1 MKQNASLLKK
11 IELPRTPA
19 EWLGAV
25 VNFLFFLCGI
35 LAVGCVV
42 LISVYMIAS
51 GVPAI
56 RKIGLF
62 RFLFGTEWA
71 STAADPKYGI
81 LPFILSSVYGTLGAT
96 LIGVPVGLLT
106 AVFLSKAAG
115 PRVRTVVVTAIELLS
130 GIPSVVFGLLGM
142 QVLVPAVA
150 RAFGKASGACL
161 LSAIV
166 VLAIMILPSIVS
178 VSVTALNAVPPEY
191 EQGSLALGATD
202 TETWFKISVP
212 AAKSGIAAGIVLGI
226 GRAIGE
232 AMAVMMVAGNSPNM
246 PDSLFRSVTFL
257 TTAIAKEMS
266 YASGLQKQALFSIA
280 LVLFVFIMGINI
292 LLNVVLKGGKRDE

>member
-1 MKQNASLLKK
+1 MTSKLK
-11 IELPRTPA
+11 EGVMQGVFT
-19 EWLGAV
+19 
-25 VNFLFFLCGI
+25 LCACVSI
-35 LAVGCVV
+35 LAVA
-42 LISVYMIAS
+42 LICIFLFAN
-51 GVPAI
+51 GVPTLF
-56 RKIGLF
+56 KIGPLK
-62 RFLFGTEWA
+62 FLLGTTWKPGN
-71 STAADPKYGI
+71 DIFGI
-81 LPFILSSVYGTLGAT
+81 LPMILGSIYVTAGAI
-96 LIGVPVGLLT
+96 LVGVPIGLLT

-115 PRVRTVVVTAIELLS
+115 PKVRTVVVTAIELLS

-150 RAFGKASGACL
+150 RTFGKASGACL

-166 VLAIMILPSIVS
+166 VLAVMILPSIVS
-178 VSVTALNAVPPEY
+178 VAVTALNAVPPEY

-202 TETWFKISVP
+202 AETWFKVSVP
-212 AAKSGIAAGIVLGI
+212 AARSGIAAGIVLGI